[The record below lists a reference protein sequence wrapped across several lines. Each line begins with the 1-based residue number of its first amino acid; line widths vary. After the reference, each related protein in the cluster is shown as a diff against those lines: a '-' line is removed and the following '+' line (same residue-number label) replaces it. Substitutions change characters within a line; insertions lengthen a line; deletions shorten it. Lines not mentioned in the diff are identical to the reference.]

1 MLFERFA
8 DTLDYPMF
16 VVTAIHP
23 VTGERSGCLVGFA
36 SQCGMEPVR
45 FLVCVSAVNHTHKI
59 ALASPVLAVHALG
72 ERQRALAAL
81 FGERTG
87 DRVDKF
93 AHCAWEPGPAGV
105 PLLTDCPVRIVGT
118 VLHRLDRLG
127 DHTGFVLA
135 PIEPD
140 AGTADAGPPPEH
152 HAPLMFSA
160 VRDLHPGHPA

>member
-1 MLFERFA
+1 
-8 DTLDYPMF
+8 MF
-16 VVTAIHP
+16 VVTAVQP

-45 FLVCVSAVNHTHKI
+45 FLVCVSVVNHTHAI

-72 ERQRALAAL
+72 ERQHDLAAL

-93 AHCAWEPGPAGV
+93 ADCAWEPGPAGV

-118 VLHRLDRLG
+118 VLHRLDGLG
-127 DHTGFVLA
+127 DHTGFVLD

-140 AGTADAGPPPEH
+140 AGTDDADPPRDS